1 MKKKFIQLFYY
12 EIKMSSLVFYFQRM
26 NMVANL
32 LPNIYNFLFTPEL
45 DYALLCHIIL
55 LKKQIFEIR
64 FVCKQLG
71 KHKQIIIVL
80 MWKLISH
87 LKSEMKIVEHGKRM

>member
-1 MKKKFIQLFYY
+1 MFNLNEKKFHPIILFRNKNEFTRFLYPTN
-12 EIKMSSLVFYFQRM
+12 EHGW
-26 NMVANL
+26 L
-32 LPNIYNFLFTPEL
+32 LTFSQTYTIFLFTPEL

-80 MWKLISH
+80 M
-87 LKSEMKIVEHGKRM
+87 